1 MSGKGFIYN
10 GQLDA
15 ETTNVPSFHNF
26 INTHRRDITETCLSD
41 RQGLVSKFFEEMYLT
56 GSISEKCFDLHN
68 IPYNTDSS
76 DNVVFNEIS
85 VKNCHRSKVSSA
97 DEQHKERCELVNT
110 NRIKEYEAMKKLF
123 DSNQEEIELNTVRET
138 KFVQLIVDTMRTNM
152 PALSE
157 NQYTVNF
164 NSIQSNLTLDVLQRN
179 MSQVLCSELKAFMK
193 V

>member
-1 MSGKGFIYN
+1 MILFY
-10 GQLDA
+10 
-15 ETTNVPSFHNF
+15 
-26 INTHRRDITETCLSD
+26 
-41 RQGLVSKFFEEMYLT
+41 
-56 GSISEKCFDLHN
+56 
-68 IPYNTDSS
+68 
-76 DNVVFNEIS
+76 EIS

-97 DEQHKERCELVNT
+97 DELHKERCKLVNT